1 MKLSQQIHMM
11 GTTIDLLIEDDQ
23 ADLKLEIACQLLDIY
38 NKRFSAN
45 DSGSELSQINHQAGL
60 KPVQIHPELFELI
73 KIGKKE
79 SLSTPSNLNI
89 ALGPVTQAW
98 HIGFPD
104 AKLPDSQEIQK
115 LLLLSNPE
123 MIILDEE
130 NLTVFLQQKGMI
142 IDLGALAKGYIA
154 DQIIKKINASSIL
167 INLGGN
173 VLVSGPNSNRESS
186 AWNIGIQSPTK
197 PRGIHV
203 GVVSIGN
210 QSVVT
215 SGIYER
221 SFELE
226 GKTYHHIF
234 SSRTGYPIETEMASL
249 TILADKSL
257 TCEIWTTRLFGLPI
271 LDVIQ
276 IIDDRPEIEGIIIT
290 KAGQILYS
298 ENIKSH
304 FNFI

>member
-1 MKLSQQIHMM
+1 MKLTQQIHMM

-154 DQIIKKINASSIL
+154 DKISHFLKEKGVTSAL

-173 VLVSGPNSNRESS
+173 
-186 AWNIGIQSPTK
+186 I
-197 PRGIHV
+197 
-203 GVVSIGN
+203 
-210 QSVVT
+210 
-215 SGIYER
+215 
-221 SFELE
+221 
-226 GKTYHHIF
+226 
-234 SSRTGYPIETEMASL
+234 L
-249 TILADKSL
+249 TIGQNQQNN
-257 TCEIWTTRLFGLPI
+257 RLWRKCSSF
-271 LDVIQ
+271 
-276 IIDDRPEIEGIIIT
+276 RT
-290 KAGQILYS
+290 K
-298 ENIKSH
+298 
-304 FNFI
+304 F

>member
-1 MKLSQQIHMM
+1 M
-11 GTTIDLLIEDDQ
+11 EDDQ

-173 VLVSGPNSNRESS
+173 V
-186 AWNIGIQSPTK
+186 
-197 PRGIHV
+197 
-203 GVVSIGN
+203 
-210 QSVVT
+210 
-215 SGIYER
+215 
-221 SFELE
+221 
-226 GKTYHHIF
+226 
-234 SSRTGYPIETEMASL
+234 
-249 TILADKSL
+249 
-257 TCEIWTTRLFGLPI
+257 
-271 LDVIQ
+271 
-276 IIDDRPEIEGIIIT
+276 
-290 KAGQILYS
+290 
-298 ENIKSH
+298 
-304 FNFI
+304 

>member
-1 MKLSQQIHMM
+1 MM

-45 DSGSELSQINHQAGL
+45 DSESELSQINHQAGL

-130 NLTVFLQQKGMI
+130 NLTVFLQQSCYLS
-142 IDLGALAKGYIA
+142 DLAVHRDYQSRKVGAT
-154 DQIIKKINASSIL
+154 L
-167 INLGGN
+167 I
-173 VLVSGPNSNRESS
+173 E
-186 AWNIGIQSPTK
+186 
-197 PRGIHV
+197 HV
-203 GVVSIGN
+203 
-210 QSVVT
+210 
-215 SGIYER
+215 EK
-221 SFELE
+221 EL
-226 GKTYHHIF
+226 
-234 SSRTGYPIETEMASL
+234 
-249 TILADKSL
+249 
-257 TCEIWTTRLFGLPI
+257 
-271 LDVIQ
+271 
-276 IIDDRPEIEGIIIT
+276 
-290 KAGQILYS
+290 
-298 ENIKSH
+298 
-304 FNFI
+304 